1 MALFIILC
9 YFLKRYILFVSQGWG
24 ERMCAV
30 KYPNWCIFWSW
41 EIPCPFLLQ
50 WRMFFSV
57 LSTSE
62 FLRATALLPPSTKS
76 RYRLHTGKTVQ
87 IHGRWW
93 QRRTMSRNRTSG
105 VSNLFPNS
113 RVIMLDLFQRWV
125 SDGYLSTSTGTF
137 RKRFPHPPCHRTR
150 KSLSGLSIGHIF
162 LIPNLI
168 TMPQVTGGLLS
179 AIGRPEDKQPSNPM

>member
-1 MALFIILC
+1 
-9 YFLKRYILFVSQGWG
+9 
-24 ERMCAV
+24 
-30 KYPNWCIFWSW
+30 
-41 EIPCPFLLQ
+41 
-50 WRMFFSV
+50 MFFSV

-93 QRRTMSRNRTSG
+93 QRRTTSRNRTSG

-113 RVIMLDLFQRWV
+113 WVIMLDLFQRWV
-125 SDGYLSTSTGTF
+125 SDGYLSASTGTF
-137 RKRFPHPPCHRTR
+137 RKRFPRPPCHRTR

-168 TMPQVTGGLLS
+168 TMPQVTGGL
-179 AIGRPEDKQPSNPM
+179 PFQPSGDQRTSNHQTPCKPSLPSKTPFSLSLWWWPLPQHLTFNCLTISRPSVTASLDTPVSF